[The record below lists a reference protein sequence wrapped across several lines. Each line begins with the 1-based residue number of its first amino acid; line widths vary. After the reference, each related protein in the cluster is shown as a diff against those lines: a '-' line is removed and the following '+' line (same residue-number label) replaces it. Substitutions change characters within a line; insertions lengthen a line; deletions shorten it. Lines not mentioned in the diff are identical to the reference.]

1 MRNEKNQNYR
11 KLHARFGPE
20 IGFEVKPG
28 PAAALRA
35 DQQARLAGLK
45 DQILSERLD
54 GVFDVVTEDHFRHA
68 ANEAAA
74 LAWISPYPLLV
85 FPALFEEKASEAE
98 FRLERQAEV
107 SQISRELL
115 AL

>member
-1 MRNEKNQNYR
+1 MRNVKNQNHR
-11 KLHARFGPE
+11 RLHARFGPE

-35 DQQARLAGLK
+35 EQQARLAGLK
-45 DQILSERLD
+45 DQLLGELLD
-54 GVFDVVTEDHFRHA
+54 GVYDIVTEDHFRHA

-85 FPALFEEKASEAE
+85 FPTLFEEKASEAE

-107 SQISRELL
+107 RQKSRELL